1 MVLVGRFPL
10 KPRKAW
16 EQLTP
21 ELCGYIALSC
31 SFALALNFLGTF
43 VSHLHLVFP
52 FPPQKGVKI
61 NQLQYC
67 FCRPSWRSKSNQQLH
82 TSFDVSVGKAVDFT
96 QALHDLGA
104 SAQQIVGKLPGRKSV
119 NRRPRQNGLVVSNRK
134 KLKTPEVKHHLLSIH
149 LCSFSWRTSSSC
161 GCYWKCSCTLAA

>member
-43 VSHLHLVFP
+43 ASHLHLVFH
-52 FPPQKGVKI
+52 FNRKKVKI
-61 NQLQYC
+61 NQLQHC

-104 SAQQIVGKLPGRKSV
+104 SAQQIVGKLQGRKSV
-119 NRRPRQNGLVVSNRK
+119 NLGVQGKMALWFQ
-134 KLKTPEVKHHLLSIH
+134 TVKN
-149 LCSFSWRTSSSC
+149 
-161 GCYWKCSCTLAA
+161 